1 MESSK
6 KYRIGI
12 DLGGTN
18 IKTGILD
25 ENGTILL
32 KSSTPTGAQREWQ
45 QVADD
50 IIASVKNLME
60 QMNISF
66 DDCVGIG
73 MGCPGTIDSQN
84 GIVVYSNNF
93 NNWKNL
99 PMVEYLRTALPLPI
113 RISNDANCAALGE
126 CVAGAAK
133 EYSSAVMITLG
144 TGVGG
149 GVVWD
154 GKLFEG
160 GPGGVELGHTVIET
174 NGKPCSCGRKG
185 CFEAYASANSLIR
198 DAVAAAK
205 AHPESSLNQ
214 LCDGNLDNMNGKIP
228 FDAAQAGD
236 PVAQEVINEYIRML
250 GEGITNMVNIFRPEV
265 VLLSGGVCA
274 QGENLTVP
282 LNAYLNEHAYGAQ
295 YNPAPPVKIA
305 QVGNDAGLIGA
316 AFLVQQ

>member
-99 PMVEYLRTALPLPI
+99 PMVEYLHAALPLPI

-133 EYSSAVMITLG
+133 EYNSAVMITLG

>member
-99 PMVEYLRTALPLPI
+99 PMVEYLHTALPLPI

-214 LCDGNLDNMNGKIP
+214 LCRGNLDNMNGKIP

-250 GEGITNMVNIFRPEV
+250 GEGITNMVSIFRPEV

>member
-6 KYRIGI
+6 KLRIGV

-25 ENGTILL
+25 ETGAILA
-32 KSSTPTGAQREWQ
+32 KSSVPAGAQRPWQ
-45 QVADD
+45 QIADD
-50 IIASVKNLME
+50 IISSVKALMQ
-60 QMNISF
+60 QMQLTA
-66 DDCVGIG
+66 DDCVGVG

-84 GIVVYSNNF
+84 GVVVYNNNF
-93 NNWKNL
+93 NNWQNV
-99 PMVEYLRTALPLPI
+99 PMAQYLRDALGMPV

-160 GPGGVELGHTVIET
+160 GAGGVELGHTVIET

-185 CFEAYASANSLIR
+185 CFEAYASATALIR

-214 LCDGNLDNMNGKIP
+214 LCEGNLENMNGKIP

-236 PVAQEVINEYIRML
+236 AVAQEVINEYIRML

-274 QGENLTVP
+274 QGENLTIP

-295 YNPAPPVKIA
+295 HNPPPPVKIA
-305 QVGNDAGLIGA
+305 TVGNDAGLIGA
-316 AFLVQQ
+316 AFLLNE